1 MPRAKKTVIEL
12 AEMDAARAW
21 AVERLRFPQRSPR
34 TTAVFDWTAVSP
46 STQTAVA
53 ALSSTIVDPNELV
66 AQPSWWRTLTG
77 KPRGFTQLTTEQR
90 EELRRAYS
98 SLHWPLRE
106 EGPEVR
112 LVVIAENVVARI
124 ISDQSWTHSMLDGH
138 RSVLGFT
145 MELHMIASVAH
156 ELLLLRSNTP
166 PLPIND
172 GTDKFAG
179 ARAEWDRRHV
189 VAAQAEAALVDRIAA
204 LRAYEQALTPIGTAL
219 NNLQAVTK
227 LAAGGG
233 DVDRV
238 FGQITGSEYAAGHT
252 TAMRDDIDDVRAAL
266 VAQVAYL
273 DSLIGPHRNA

>member
-1 MPRAKKTVIEL
+1 MIEL
-12 AEMDAARAW
+12 TDMTAARAW
-21 AVERLRFPQRSPR
+21 VIERLRFPQRSPR
-34 TTAVFDWTAVSP
+34 TTSVFDWTAVSP
-46 STQTAVA
+46 STQSTVA
-53 ALSSTIVDPNELV
+53 ALSSTIIDPNELL

-106 EGPEVR
+106 EGPEIR
-112 LVVIAENVVARI
+112 LVAIAENVVVRI
-124 ISDQSWTHSMLDGH
+124 ISDPSWTHPMLDGH

-145 MELHMIASVAH
+145 MELHMIAAAAH
-156 ELLLLRSNTP
+156 ELLRLRSNTP
-166 PLPIND
+166 PLPVDD
-172 GTDKFAG
+172 GTDQLAR

-204 LRAYEQALTPIGTAL
+204 LRTYEQALAPIGTVL
-219 NNLQAVTK
+219 NNLQAVTE

-233 DVDRV
+233 EVDRV

-252 TAMRDDIDDVRAAL
+252 TAMRKDIDDVRAGL
-266 VAQVAYL
+266 DAQVAYL